1 MSYKS
6 LFTALWSIAESLGY
20 NPTLES
26 DLHQTL
32 LSKGFPM
39 ASFAWAEAG
48 SMEGEKERR
57 VQYDVTI
64 KLMSDNVVGAK
75 SRCEA
80 MASLMDSAGSFVA
93 LLGEASSVAAVELL
107 ELKPEERMLTIAGE
121 CAVSLSLRM
130 ECVECM
136 N

>member
-1 MSYKS
+1 
-6 LFTALWSIAESLGY
+6 
-20 NPTLES
+20 
-26 DLHQTL
+26 
-32 LSKGFPM
+32 
-39 ASFAWAEAG
+39 
-48 SMEGEKERR
+48 MEGEKERR

-93 LLGEASSVAAVELL
+93 LLGETSSVAAVELL